1 MRKVI
6 CGRNLT
12 PQSRLEGGCRLD
24 ALFPMPS
31 RLAYTTLLIDDYDR
45 AIAYFTQVLGFQVRA
60 DERLSATKRWVVVA
74 PSGAGGALLLAQA
87 STPAQRALVG
97 GQGGGRVW
105 MFLQTD
111 DFAAEHARL
120 SACGVRF
127 EESPRDEPYGRVA
140 VFVDCWGNRWD
151 LVQPSGAAA

>member
-1 MRKVI
+1 MRKVT

-74 PSGAGGALLLAQA
+74 PAGAGGALLLAQA

-97 GQGGGRVW
+97 GQGGGRRIEGVW
-105 MFLQTD
+105 GRISPLRIGTYDPNQGLKNN
-111 DFAAEHARL
+111 RL
-120 SACGVRF
+120 PHLTR
-127 EESPRDEPYGRVA
+127 
-140 VFVDCWGNRWD
+140 
-151 LVQPSGAAA
+151 

>member
-1 MRKVI
+1 MRKVT

-87 STPAQRALVG
+87 NLRCKRKAVS
-97 GQGGGRVW
+97 
-105 MFLQTD
+105 
-111 DFAAEHARL
+111 L
-120 SACGVRF
+120 SAGGWAEIR
-127 EESPRDEPYGRVA
+127 
-140 VFVDCWGNRWD
+140 
-151 LVQPSGAAA
+151 

>member
-1 MRKVI
+1 
-6 CGRNLT
+6 
-12 PQSRLEGGCRLD
+12 
-24 ALFPMPS
+24 MPS

-45 AIAYFTQVLGFQVRA
+45 AIAYFTRVLGFAVRA

-74 PSGAGGALLLAQA
+74 PPGEGGALLLAEA
-87 STPAQRALVG
+87 STPAQRALIG

-105 MFLQTD
+105 LFLHTG

-120 SACGVRF
+120 IAGGVRF

-151 LVQPSGAAA
+151 LVQPSAAAA

>member
-1 MRKVI
+1 MKWVVR
-6 CGRNLT
+6 RD
-12 PQSRLEGGCRLD
+12 RLSG
-24 ALFPMPS
+24 MPS

-45 AIAYFTQVLGFQVRA
+45 AIAYFTRVLGFEVRE

-74 PSGAGGALLLAQA
+74 PPGAGGALLLAQA
-87 STPAQRALVG
+87 STPAQRALIG

-105 MFLQTD
+105 LFLHTE

-120 SACGVRF
+120 IGAGVRF
-127 EESPRDEPYGRVA
+127 EENPRDEPYGRVA

-151 LVQPSGAAA
+151 LVQPSVAAA

>member
-1 MRKVI
+1 MRGSVTRTTRASVRSR
-6 CGRNLT
+6 CGEAAARWERT
-12 PQSRLEGGCRLD
+12 RDFRFPILD
-24 ALFPMPS
+24 FW
-31 RLAYTTLLIDDYDR
+31 
-45 AIAYFTQVLGFQVRA
+45 F
-60 DERLSATKRWVVVA
+60 SAEA
-74 PSGAGGALLLAQA
+74 GAGGALLLAQA

-105 MFLQTD
+105 LFLHTD

-151 LVQPSGAAA
+151 LVQPSGAAP